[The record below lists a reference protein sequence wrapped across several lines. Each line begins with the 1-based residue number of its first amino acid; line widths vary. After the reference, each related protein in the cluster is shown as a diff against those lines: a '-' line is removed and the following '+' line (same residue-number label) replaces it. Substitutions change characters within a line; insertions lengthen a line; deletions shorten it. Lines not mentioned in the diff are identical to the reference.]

1 MNNDVNN
8 ISINDISESSLN
20 FSKVKKYSYLITKRL
35 FDIILSLFGIL
46 FLIPL
51 SIIIKISYILNKD
64 YSSIFY
70 TQTRIGKNGKEF
82 KLYKFRSMIPNAD
95 EVLKELLK
103 KEPYKSEWKKNQ
115 KLSNDPRITKMG
127 NILRKT
133 SLDELPQLISII
145 KGDMSFIGPR
155 PLVRGELDAHSGN
168 HKIYESVKPGLSG
181 WWACNGRSS
190 LTYEE
195 RLELEYYYCNNASL
209 ILDIKCMLKT
219 IKVVLEKSGAE

>member
-95 EVLKELLK
+95 EVLKELIK
-103 KEPYKSEWKKNQ
+103 KEPYKSEWKKSQ
-115 KLSNDPRITKMG
+115 KISNDPRITKMG

-133 SLDELPQLISII
+133 SLDELPQLINVI

-155 PLVRGELDAHSGN
+155 PLIIGELDSHGGN

-209 ILDIKCMLKT
+209 LLDIKCMLKT
-219 IKVVLEKSGAE
+219 IKVVFKKSGAK

>member
-70 TQTRIGKNGKEF
+70 AQTRIGKNGKEF

-103 KEPYKSEWKKNQ
+103 KEPYKSEWEKSQ

-155 PLVRGELDAHSGN
+155 PLVIGELDAHGGN

-181 WWACNGRSS
+181 YWACNGRSN

-209 ILDIKCMLKT
+209 LLDIKCVLKT
-219 IKVVLEKSGAE
+219 IKVVFMHNGAK

>member
-1 MNNDVNN
+1 MNKEVSIEEVSNV
-8 ISINDISESSLN
+8 ISM
-20 FSKVKKYSYLITKRL
+20 SKIKKYLYLTIKRL
-35 FDIILSLFGIL
+35 LDIILSLFGIL
-46 FLIPL
+46 FLIPI

-64 YSSIFY
+64 FSSIFY
-70 TQTRIGKNGKEF
+70 SQIRIGKDGKEF

-95 EVLKELLK
+95 EVLKELIK
-103 KEPYKSEWKKNQ
+103 KEPYKTEWKNNQ
-115 KLSNDPRITKMG
+115 KLSKDPRITKMG

-133 SLDELPQLISII
+133 SLDELPQLLSII

-181 WWACNGRSS
+181 WWACNGRSN

-195 RLELEYYYCNNASL
+195 RLNLEYYYCNNASL
-209 ILDIKCMLKT
+209 LLDIKCIFKT
-219 IKVVLEKSGAE
+219 IKVVLLKKGAE